1 MRMWLALAAG
11 VAAAAAGPAVWL
23 LWPPPAAAPA
33 QARQYLNVT
42 ACLLTGPGGIVPGS
56 PGGPAWSAMQTAS
69 DATHVR
75 VSYLPDSGPADAGAM
90 LNTLVARQCGVII
103 TTGTPPGPVIKAA
116 RANPHQRFVVIGAR
130 STAAAVA
137 PDNAVMVSPGNVA
150 GSIAQ
155 AIHALAAHA

>member
-1 MRMWLALAAG
+1 MRLWLALAAG
-11 VAAAAAGPAVWL
+11 LVVAAAGLALWLLRPGPAT
-23 LWPPPAAAPA
+23 APA
-33 QARQYLNVT
+33 QARQYVNVT

-56 PGGPAWSAMQTAS
+56 PGAPAWSAMQTAS

-103 TTGTPPGPVIKAA
+103 TAGTPPGPVIKVA
-116 RANPHQRFVVIGAR
+116 RANRRQRFVIIGAR
-130 STAAAVA
+130 ASSAAAV
-137 PDNAVMVSPGNVA
+137 PGNAVIVSPGSAA
-150 GSIAQ
+150 GSISQ